1 VTVNQECLET
11 FQELKLRKKAKYI
24 IFTLNKEKT
33 EIIVEKTSSVNEY
46 EDFLG
51 DLPEAECRWAVY
63 DFEFLNEENSKR
75 NKIIFYSWYAFTLPP
90 PPPLKI
96 PNKPPLFFFLLSFP
110 NIACDLC
117 RSPDNAK
124 IKDKMVSASSRDALR
139 RSFVGIALEIQG
151 TDYSEVAY
159 ETGGSSF
166 LCRMIIMTMP
176 IFDLCSL

>member
-1 VTVNQECLET
+1 MTVNQECLET

-33 EIIVEKTSSVNEY
+33 EIIVEKTSTVNEY

-96 PNKPPLFFFLLSFP
+96 PNKRPLFFFFFCPSATLFATCVGHPITRRSKIRWCLRLRETPFDAPSSVSRWRSKVP
-110 NIACDLC
+110 TIARWLT
-117 RSPDNAK
+117 RL
-124 IKDKMVSASSRDALR
+124 VGASSFA
-139 RSFVGIALEIQG
+139 V
-151 TDYSEVAY
+151 
-159 ETGGSSF
+159 
-166 LCRMIIMTMP
+166 
-176 IFDLCSL
+176 

>member
-90 PPPLKI
+90 PP
-96 PNKPPLFFFLLSFP
+96 SFE
-110 NIACDLC
+110 N
-117 RSPDNAK
+117 S
-124 IKDKMVSASSRDALR
+124 
-139 RSFVGIALEIQG
+139 
-151 TDYSEVAY
+151 
-159 ETGGSSF
+159 
-166 LCRMIIMTMP
+166 
-176 IFDLCSL
+176 